1 MRRSRLSW
9 CHSWISFVA
18 DVNLE
23 ETYEI
28 YGHLSNG
35 FPGWSLTE
43 IKSMSPRERLY
54 WLKFLAFKNAR
65 S

>member
-1 MRRSRLSW
+1 
-9 CHSWISFVA
+9 VA